1 MRTSVVLPAREEAA
15 TIGPIVASCL
25 AAADQVLVVDS
36 ASSDGTA
43 AIAERAGAEVVQE
56 ATLLPEFGPVLGKGD
71 AMWRALSLVGGDVV
85 VYLDAD
91 AEQVD
96 ERFVHALV
104 APLESPDTHFV
115 KAHYRRP
122 FMDMPEGGGR
132 VTELTAKPLL
142 RAFYP
147 ELAHIHQPLA
157 GETAARREL
166 LERLPFTVGYGVEIA
181 LLIDA
186 WREVGAT
193 GIAQVDLDVRENR
206 HQHLSA
212 LGAMADAVLR
222 AVTVRLEREGRLRG
236 EGLGDP
242 PVERPP
248 LAGLRSA
255 T

>member
-1 MRTSVVLPAREEAA
+1 MGTSVVLPAREEAA
-15 TIGPIVASCL
+15 TIGPIVASCVR
-25 AAADQVLVVDS
+25 AADQVLVVDAAS
-36 ASSDGTA
+36 ADGTA
-43 AIAERAGAEVVQE
+43 EIAAREGAQVVQE
-56 ATLLPEFGPVLGKGD
+56 TELMPDFGPVLGKGD
-71 AMWRALSLVGGDVV
+71 AMWRALAPVTGDVV
-85 VYLDAD
+85 IYLDAD
-91 AEQVD
+91 AAQVD
-96 ERFVHALV
+96 ERFVRAMA
-104 APLESPDTHFV
+104 APLENPGTHFV

-147 ELAHIHQPLA
+147 ELAHIRQPLA

-166 LERLPFTVGYGVEIA
+166 LERLPFSTGYGVEIA

-186 WREVGAT
+186 WSEVGSA

-222 AVTVRLEREGRLRG
+222 AVTVRLEREGRLRAG
-236 EGLGDP
+236 SLGDP

-248 LAGLRSA
+248 MAGSRPA